1 MNRQQRRAAAAKG
14 DARARAKRMGRKGY
28 DMARHR
34 ASRWLTG
41 ACYEG
46 IPCIRE
52 EDGETIHGL
61 TGHWRFPPTVPASRW
76 DAVADYAARSP
87 QRWRI
92 EASAVFRDEQGG
104 EYVESVEAEVGQALL
119 LGELTDTWRD
129 MLEQARNGGNPRH
142 HSHDVVRAWP
152 LVTQH
157 KRGEA

>member
-14 DARARAKRMGRKGY
+14 DARDRAKRMGRRGY

-34 ASRWLTG
+34 ASRWLIG

-46 IPCIRE
+46 IPCTQE

-61 TGHWRFPPTVPASRW
+61 TGQWRFPPTVPASRW
-76 DAVADYAARSP
+76 DSVADYAARSP

-92 EASAVFRDEQGG
+92 EVSVTFQDDRGDKYIETI
-104 EYVESVEAEVGQALL
+104 EVETGQALL
-119 LGELTDTWRD
+119 LGELTDIWRG
-129 MLEQARNGGNPRH
+129 MLNEALSRGNSRH

-152 LVTQH
+152 LAGMQS
-157 KRGEA
+157 

>member
-1 MNRQQRRAAAAKG
+1 MNRQQRRMAAKS
-14 DARARAKRMGRKGY
+14 DARARAARLGRKGY
-28 DMARHR
+28 DMARSR

-46 IPCIRE
+46 VPVSE
-52 EDGETIHGL
+52 ERDGEVVHGL
-61 TGHWRFPPTVPASRW
+61 TGHWRFPPTTPVSRRES
-76 DAVADYAARSP
+76 AADYAAASP

-92 EASAVFRDEQGG
+92 EASAIFRDDQGA

-142 HSHDVVRAWP
+142 HSHDVVRA
-152 LVTQH
+152 
-157 KRGEA
+157 